1 MFLRQLA
8 NVHPDIPRHLLLWE
22 LHFSYG
28 WLWNSPQLLI
38 LFKQENYAVDQCSIY
53 LHFVP
58 SITSKVNLA
67 LAGKK
72 PLLNSWALLDF
83 IQILPR
89 RRKRLSTTLSPHF
102 FIDTCKRY
110 LYLKLLRQIIF
121 QGNRYE
127 NPCTWLKGAS
137 WVCHCRLLLQ
147 WNISISNKIA

>member
-1 MFLRQLA
+1 MYIRIFP
-8 NVHPDIPRHLLLWE
+8 HICYYE
-22 LHFSYG
+22 SSIFSYG
-28 WLWNSPQLLI
+28 WLWNSPQLLT
-38 LFKQENYAVDQCSIY
+38 LFNQENFTVGTVFNLFALCATNHIKSKFGTSWQEAIAEFMGTPWFCS
-53 LHFVP
+53 V
-58 SITSKVNLA
+58 
-67 LAGKK
+67 
-72 PLLNSWALLDF
+72 
-83 IQILPR
+83 LPR